1 MIMSLLKG
9 GSPAKMTVCGG
20 GGVAGEKMR
29 TGGPW

>member
-9 GSPAKMTVCGG
+9 GSPAKNDRLWGG
-20 GGVAGEKMR
+20 GAGEKMR